1 MAAEAAR
8 PGGPARAIARALAF
22 VSLLACGSAQ
32 AFDLAELMGLMAHR
46 PSGQARFTEQR
57 YVKGFDAPLVAS
69 GTLEYQPPDR
79 FTRRTLDPRAET
91 MSVEGNT
98 LTLTRAGRTRTLAL
112 DAAPEAVVA
121 IEALRGTLTGNAAT
135 LQRWFRVS
143 LSGDAAHWALELAPL
158 DTRAAGPLA
167 GVRIEGRGDA
177 PDTIETRLANGDH
190 TVMAITPMAPGA
202 AAAPASAP

>member
-98 LTLTRAGRTRTLAL
+98 LTLTRAGRTRTWRSTRRPRPSSPSRRC
-112 DAAPEAVVA
+112 AAPSPATP
-121 IEALRGTLTGNAAT
+121 RRCNA
-135 LQRWFRVS
+135 
-143 LSGDAAHWALELAPL
+143 G
-158 DTRAAGPLA
+158 
-167 GVRIEGRGDA
+167 
-177 PDTIETRLANGDH
+177 
-190 TVMAITPMAPGA
+190 
-202 AAAPASAP
+202 SA